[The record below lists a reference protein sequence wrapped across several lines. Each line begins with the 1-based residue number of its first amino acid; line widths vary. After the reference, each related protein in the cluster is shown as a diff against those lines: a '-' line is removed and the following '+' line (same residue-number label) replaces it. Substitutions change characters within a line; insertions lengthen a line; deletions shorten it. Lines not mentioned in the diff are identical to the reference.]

1 MLVTILIVVG
11 TIVAY
16 LLGSI
21 PTAVW
26 YSEAYFGIDV
36 RQHGSGN
43 SGATNTFR
51 VLGKR
56 AGIIVLIIDAIK
68 GWMAASLAL
77 MLYYTHLVNHDD
89 SQTLKL
95 VFGLMAV
102 IGHILPIFSNFEGGK
117 GVATLL
123 GMVISVNALAALVCM
138 GVFIIIFTFTNY
150 VSLGSILGSLTYP
163 MLLVTN
169 TFGKQNLIIIIFG
182 FLLFLM
188 VVYTHRKNILRLL
201 KGEESKVYLKSK
213 EKKHQVE

>member
-11 TIVAY
+11 VIIAY

-77 MLYYTHLVNHDD
+77 MLYYTHLIDHAD

-95 VFGLMAV
+95 IFGIMAV

-138 GVFIIIFTFTNY
+138 AVFLVVFLITNY
-150 VSLGSILGSLTYP
+150 VSLSSILGSFTYP
-163 MLLVTN
+163 MLLLTHV
-169 TFGKQNLIIIIFG
+169 FGEQSLIITIFG
-182 FLLFLM
+182 FVLFLM
-188 VVYTHRKNILRLL
+188 VVYTHRKNIVRLL
-201 KGEESKVYLKSK
+201 KGTESKVYLSSK
-213 EKKHQVE
+213 EKKK